1 MKFAVIGMGV
11 IGRIH
16 AYVINQLEEAHL
28 AVVMDSDS
36 AKAEK
41 AAEEFGCQWES
52 EIGTV
57 LRRPDVDAVSVCVPS
72 GLHCQIAEHAAK
84 AGKHVL
90 LEKPMK
96 VTLEA
101 ADRIIEICAK
111 HQVQLGVVF
120 QHRFDTAVQALKQT
134 VERGELGKVHFAS
147 SRTCWYRDP
156 LYYKGSWRGT
166 LKLDGGGALI
176 NQSIHYIDLLQY
188 IAGEV
193 EWVCGRVD
201 TLRHRSIEGEDTGCA
216 LLRLKSGAMGT
227 IEGTTLAFGDKTTEL
242 NIFGEKGSV
251 RIEND
256 KTKFFAFQG
265 ETPLLYR
272 QGTEDKEELIFENV
286 NVIPHKRQ
294 YQDFCAALSQNRS
307 PLVDGLE
314 ARKSLA
320 IIQAIYQSSQTG
332 KWIPLA
338 SL

>member
-1 MKFAVIGMGV
+1 MKFAIVGMGV

-16 AYVINQLEEAHL
+16 AHVIRELQDAQLA
-28 AVVMDSDS
+28 AVVDYD
-36 AKAEK
+36 AGRAEK
-41 AAEEFGCQWES
+41 AAEEFCCQ
-52 EIGTV
+52 GTTELSDV
-57 LRRPDVDAVSVCVPS
+57 LKRPDIDAVSICVPS
-72 GLHCQIAEHAAK
+72 GLHSQVAEQAAK

-90 LEKPMK
+90 LEKPIE

-101 ADRIIEICAK
+101 ADRMIETCAK
-111 HQVQLGVVF
+111 HGVRLGVIF

-134 VERGELGKVHFAS
+134 VQDGALGTIHFAA

-156 LYYKGSWRGT
+156 QYYKGSWRGT

-193 EWVCGRVD
+193 EWVCGKVD
-201 TLRHRSIEGEDTGCA
+201 TLRHRSIEGEDIGCA
-216 LLRLKSGAMGT
+216 LLRFKNGAIGT
-227 IEGTTLAFGDKTTEL
+227 IEGTTLAYGDKTTEL

-256 KTKFFAFQG
+256 RTKFFAFQG
-265 ETPLLYR
+265 DLPSLY
-272 QGTEDKEELIFENV
+272 QNSTEDTETLIREDV
-286 NVIPHKRQ
+286 NIIPHKRQ
-294 YQDFCAALSQNRS
+294 YQDFCAAIAQNRT
-307 PLVDGLE
+307 PLVDGQE

-320 IIQAIYQSSQTG
+320 IIQAIYQSSKTG
-332 KWIPLA
+332 GWVSLA